1 MYYKE
6 LFDDK
11 AQRKD
16 RLKIFLLIM
25 AVISLIL
32 GLLAIV
38 LFCISLHNSE
48 VSFAIDGN
56 LDLEI
61 TSLVAT
67 VVSGLIGTLLSF
79 SSILLVILTIRVQ
92 QKEIND
98 SHRMQKNNPILE
110 LFYKSLDCIDTSII
124 NDDRIKNLIIS
135 EYGKFALAYLGVN
148 LSNLTNTIDLAVQ
161 TLPLADKMKYLQKP
175 LNLKKI
181 ETSKAIYDKANKDL
195 LKTELLYK
203 THSLNDTICNS
214 LLLMDS
220 LSEEIQESCFI
231 VLKSRLGIIGNRL
244 LLVFIFLNQIS
255 WNTFKFYT
263 LNDVMELFH
272 NGTDSLDNEYS
283 MQVTELVK
291 EYLSKNT

>member
-1 MYYKE
+1 MVKRTANIIDRQSKFLRYFIVQENIKENKMYYKE
-6 LFDDK
+6 LFEDK

-16 RLKIFLLIM
+16 RLTIFLLIM

-61 TSLVAT
+61 TSQVAT

-98 SHRMQKNNPILE
+98 SHRMQKNNAILE

-135 EYGKFALAYLGVN
+135 EYGKFALVYLEIN
-148 LSNLTNTIDLAVQ
+148 LSNLTNTIDLAIQ
-161 TLPLADKMKYLQKP
+161 TLPLADKMKY
-175 LNLKKI
+175 
-181 ETSKAIYDKANKDL
+181 S
-195 LKTELLYK
+195 
-203 THSLNDTICNS
+203 
-214 LLLMDS
+214 
-220 LSEEIQESCFI
+220 
-231 VLKSRLGIIGNRL
+231 
-244 LLVFIFLNQIS
+244 
-255 WNTFKFYT
+255 
-263 LNDVMELFH
+263 
-272 NGTDSLDNEYS
+272 
-283 MQVTELVK
+283 
-291 EYLSKNT
+291 

>member
-6 LFDDK
+6 LFEDK

-16 RLKIFLLIM
+16 RLKNFLLIM

-61 TSLVAT
+61 TSQVAT

-98 SHRMQKNNPILE
+98 SHRMQKNNAILE
-110 LFYKSLDCIDTSII
+110 LFYK
-124 NDDRIKNLIIS
+124 LIIS
-135 EYGKFALAYLGVN
+135 QKMNHHER
-148 LSNLTNTIDLAVQ
+148 LS
-161 TLPLADKMKYLQKP
+161 
-175 LNLKKI
+175 
-181 ETSKAIYDKANKDL
+181 
-195 LKTELLYK
+195 
-203 THSLNDTICNS
+203 
-214 LLLMDS
+214 
-220 LSEEIQESCFI
+220 
-231 VLKSRLGIIGNRL
+231 
-244 LLVFIFLNQIS
+244 
-255 WNTFKFYT
+255 
-263 LNDVMELFH
+263 
-272 NGTDSLDNEYS
+272 
-283 MQVTELVK
+283 
-291 EYLSKNT
+291 

>member
-6 LFDDK
+6 LFEDK

-16 RLKIFLLIM
+16 RLKNFLLIM

-61 TSLVAT
+61 TSQVAT

-98 SHRMQKNNPILE
+98 SHRMQKNNAILE

-135 EYGKFALAYLGVN
+135 EYGKFALVYLGIN
-148 LSNLTNTIDLAVQ
+148 LSNLTNTIDLAIQ
-161 TLPLADKMKYLQKP
+161 TLPLVDKMKYLREP

-181 ETSKAIYDKANKDL
+181 EASKAIYDKAN
-195 LKTELLYK
+195 
-203 THSLNDTICNS
+203 
-214 LLLMDS
+214 
-220 LSEEIQESCFI
+220 
-231 VLKSRLGIIGNRL
+231 
-244 LLVFIFLNQIS
+244 
-255 WNTFKFYT
+255 
-263 LNDVMELFH
+263 
-272 NGTDSLDNEYS
+272 
-283 MQVTELVK
+283 
-291 EYLSKNT
+291 

>member
-1 MYYKE
+1 MVKRTANIIDRQSKFLRYFIVQENIKENKMYYKE

-61 TSLVAT
+61 TSQVAT

-98 SHRMQKNNPILE
+98 SHRMQKNNAILE

-135 EYGKFALAYLGVN
+135 E
-148 LSNLTNTIDLAVQ
+148 
-161 TLPLADKMKYLQKP
+161 
-175 LNLKKI
+175 
-181 ETSKAIYDKANKDL
+181 
-195 LKTELLYK
+195 
-203 THSLNDTICNS
+203 
-214 LLLMDS
+214 
-220 LSEEIQESCFI
+220 
-231 VLKSRLGIIGNRL
+231 
-244 LLVFIFLNQIS
+244 
-255 WNTFKFYT
+255 
-263 LNDVMELFH
+263 
-272 NGTDSLDNEYS
+272 
-283 MQVTELVK
+283 
-291 EYLSKNT
+291 

>member
-231 VLKSRLGIIGNRL
+231 VLKSRLGIMGNRL

>member
-1 MYYKE
+1 MVKRTANIIDRQSKFLRYFIVQENIKENKMYYKE
-6 LFDDK
+6 LFEDK

-16 RLKIFLLIM
+16 RLKNFLLIM

-61 TSLVAT
+61 TSQVAT

-98 SHRMQKNNPILE
+98 SHRMQKNNAILE

-135 EYGKFALAYLGVN
+135 E
-148 LSNLTNTIDLAVQ
+148 
-161 TLPLADKMKYLQKP
+161 
-175 LNLKKI
+175 
-181 ETSKAIYDKANKDL
+181 
-195 LKTELLYK
+195 
-203 THSLNDTICNS
+203 
-214 LLLMDS
+214 
-220 LSEEIQESCFI
+220 
-231 VLKSRLGIIGNRL
+231 
-244 LLVFIFLNQIS
+244 
-255 WNTFKFYT
+255 
-263 LNDVMELFH
+263 
-272 NGTDSLDNEYS
+272 
-283 MQVTELVK
+283 
-291 EYLSKNT
+291 

>member
-1 MYYKE
+1 MVKRTANIIDRQSKFLRYFIVQENIKENKMYYKE
-6 LFDDK
+6 LFEDK

-16 RLKIFLLIM
+16 RLKNFLLIM

-61 TSLVAT
+61 TSQVAT

-98 SHRMQKNNPILE
+98 SHRMQKNNAILE

-135 EYGKFALAYLGVN
+135 EYGKFALVYLEIN
-148 LSNLTNTIDLAVQ
+148 LSNLTNTIDLAIQ
-161 TLPLADKMKYLQKP
+161 TLTLADKMKYLREP

-181 ETSKAIYDKANKDL
+181 EASKAIYDKANKDL

-203 THSLNDTICNS
+203 THSLYKT
-214 LLLMDS
+214 
-220 LSEEIQESCFI
+220 
-231 VLKSRLGIIGNRL
+231 
-244 LLVFIFLNQIS
+244 
-255 WNTFKFYT
+255 
-263 LNDVMELFH
+263 
-272 NGTDSLDNEYS
+272 
-283 MQVTELVK
+283 
-291 EYLSKNT
+291 

>member
-1 MYYKE
+1 MVKRTANIIDRQSKFLRYFIVQENIKENKMYYKE

-56 LDLEI
+56 LDFEI
-61 TSLVAT
+61 TSQVAT

-98 SHRMQKNNPILE
+98 SHRMQKNNAILE

-135 EYGKFALAYLGVN
+135 E
-148 LSNLTNTIDLAVQ
+148 
-161 TLPLADKMKYLQKP
+161 
-175 LNLKKI
+175 
-181 ETSKAIYDKANKDL
+181 
-195 LKTELLYK
+195 
-203 THSLNDTICNS
+203 
-214 LLLMDS
+214 
-220 LSEEIQESCFI
+220 
-231 VLKSRLGIIGNRL
+231 
-244 LLVFIFLNQIS
+244 
-255 WNTFKFYT
+255 
-263 LNDVMELFH
+263 
-272 NGTDSLDNEYS
+272 
-283 MQVTELVK
+283 
-291 EYLSKNT
+291 